1 MPVLEFAW
9 VTDPSAWAG
18 LGTLILIEIVLG
30 IDNIVFISILSTT
43 LPHSQRRHAFL
54 VGLGLALLTRLAL
67 LAAVAWVVTLTE
79 PLFAFLGHNFSWR
92 DIILIVGGIFLLLKG
107 TMEMH
112 ERLEGQIFDPT
123 KKAEHHAAFWQ
134 VITQIVILDAI
145 FSLDSVIT
153 SVGMVQHLSIMY
165 IAVICAVGFMLMASG
180 PLVSFIERHPT
191 VIILCLGFLLMIGL
205 SLITE
210 GIGLHIPK
218 GYLYSAI
225 LFSLAIEFCNQYA
238 LRNRRRRVSMRDM
251 REATARVIL
260 GLLGGKTT
268 TDSAS
273 MDAMAL
279 GAVTDG
285 TTFAPE
291 ERDMVGRVIRLSG
304 RTARFI
310 MTPSQRA
317 PWLDADA
324 DLAEAQRFAAKTGM
338 AWLPMRDAETD
349 DVLGVVPVVRLLEA
363 QEKKAFSLRGLAQ
376 PAPTVLEHASL
387 ADVLADYRRQP
398 VPLLFVVDE
407 YGSVVGQILPSNL
420 LSVLA
425 GQMGDMPTNPD
436 SCRMPDGS
444 WKLPG
449 RLSVDMATSWL
460 GINLPQQSESATLA
474 GLILE
479 QLQHIPQT
487 GEKLQLQGWNME
499 ITRMDGKRIDE
510 VRAVKARP
518 RSLV

>member
-1 MPVLEFAW
+1 
-9 VTDPSAWAG
+9 
-18 LGTLILIEIVLG
+18 
-30 IDNIVFISILSTT
+30 
-43 LPHSQRRHAFL
+43 
-54 VGLGLALLTRLAL
+54 
-67 LAAVAWVVTLTE
+67 
-79 PLFAFLGHNFSWR
+79 
-92 DIILIVGGIFLLLKG
+92 
-107 TMEMH
+107 
-112 ERLEGQIFDPT
+112 
-123 KKAEHHAAFWQ
+123 
-134 VITQIVILDAI
+134 
-145 FSLDSVIT
+145 
-153 SVGMVQHLSIMY
+153 
-165 IAVICAVGFMLMASG
+165 
-180 PLVSFIERHPT
+180 
-191 VIILCLGFLLMIGL
+191 
-205 SLITE
+205 
-210 GIGLHIPK
+210 
-218 GYLYSAI
+218 
-225 LFSLAIEFCNQYA
+225 
-238 LRNRRRRVSMRDM
+238 
-251 REATARVIL
+251 
-260 GLLGGKTT
+260 
-268 TDSAS
+268 
-273 MDAMAL
+273 
-279 GAVTDG
+279 
-285 TTFAPE
+285 
-291 ERDMVGRVIRLSG
+291 
-304 RTARFI
+304 
-310 MTPSQRA
+310 
-317 PWLDADA
+317 
-324 DLAEAQRFAAKTGM
+324 M
-338 AWLPMRDAETD
+338 AWLPVRDAETD